1 MTTNQQSTSMGRNP
15 FAAFEDQILDKV
27 VGPILH
33 DIIQNFSPSSKAEI
47 NQVLAEKYGATNVT
61 NARLT
66 EWLDKLGYTVE
77 KKTVF
82 IKPGSVADDLVPP
95 QVDHGLPPGI
105 RELSQ

>member
-27 VGPILH
+27 IGPILH

-66 EWLDKLGYTVE
+66 EWLEELGDTV
-77 KKTVF
+77 TQQDV
-82 IKPGSVADDLVPP
+82 
-95 QVDHGLPPGI
+95 
-105 RELSQ
+105 

>member
-27 VGPILH
+27 IGPILH
-33 DIIQNFSPSSKAEI
+33 DIIQNFSPSSKSEI

-95 QVDHGLPPGI
+95 HVDHGLPPGI